1 MSQRTRSR
9 TEPFVNGTWARFGSL
24 SGGETR
30 NSLIETCVD
39 YLEDGD
45 NHPLSITKVKKHGG
59 IITTNGA
66 PSYWDAYFDHYQC
79 EALRNDPATLPLITS
94 YPGELPDAAYAAKAA
109 ARTNPSRPYVDVPVN
124 ILELGDISRT
134 LRSAGNTVYRQLGGN
149 NLKYQFGI
157 APLVSDAVKLVH
169 FQSAV
174 ERRMKE
180 LAKLRNQG
188 LRRTVT
194 LDQLEVE
201 QTKAGLYLQTQGGV
215 TLRADV
221 KGIGKRTVK
230 AHCRW
235 SPASDFRDISDERMS
250 KLARKAVLGLK
261 ADLSTAWEV
270 VPWSWLIDWATNIG
284 DILKANRNIIP
295 ATLESIRLMKHTQT
309 DWHWPGKSFEGG
321 YYSVSD
327 VFVTR
332 ESKVR
337 YPVTIIP
344 TAHFPFLTGNQMGI
358 LASLAVVRR

>member
-1 MSQRTRSR
+1 
-9 TEPFVNGTWARFGSL
+9 
-24 SGGETR
+24 
-30 NSLIETCVD
+30 
-39 YLEDGD
+39 
-45 NHPLSITKVKKHGG
+45 
-59 IITTNGA
+59 
-66 PSYWDAYFDHYQC
+66 
-79 EALRNDPATLPLITS
+79 
-94 YPGELPDAAYAAKAA
+94 
-109 ARTNPSRPYVDVPVN
+109 VPVN

-215 TLRADV
+215 TLRADI
-221 KGIGKRTVK
+221 KGIVKRTVK

-261 ADLSTAWEV
+261 VDFSTAWEAM
-270 VPWSWLIDWATNIG
+270 PWSWLIDWGTNIG
-284 DILKANRNIIP
+284 NVLKANRNIIP

-309 DWHWPGKSFEGG
+309 EWSWPGGTITGG
-321 YYSVSD
+321 YNHISPVKVS
-327 VFVTR
+327 R
-332 ESKVR
+332 ETKTR
-337 YPVTIIP
+337 YPVTVVP